1 MTEQNRDATD
11 FEEAAVREKEIDP
24 SGWTCQRRGN
34 SEYMIKDANSLVI
47 ATAISNEMAEFII
60 NSCLNY
66 KTLVEACRAEKTL
79 ADILSQVADC

>member
-1 MTEQNRDATD
+1 
-11 FEEAAVREKEIDP
+11 
-24 SGWTCQRRGN
+24 
-34 SEYMIKDANSLVI
+34 MIKDANSLVI

-79 ADILSQVADC
+79 EDILSQVADC